1 MDNSKDTTVSPR
13 ASEFQSP
20 EKSAPE
26 EDTSIQCEGTG
37 IQNEVPSSAQSNE
50 LLDSALHF
58 LSTASNE
65 TLLCVFAC
73 LMIATYIVLGR
84 LGLILIGTIIGVILH
99 ASWEGGSN
107 EPRGHEAGIPNS
119 RRRDFSLHVAN
130 KLLDWPTRKQ
140 PADLDTRLPNGS
152 TIDLD
157 YSTFRPKTAVALK
170 SLTDAVIKDYVK

>member
-26 EDTSIQCEGTG
+26 EDTSIQCESTG
-37 IQNEVPSSAQSNE
+37 IQNEVPSSAQSKE

-107 EPRGHEAGIPNS
+107 ESRGHGAGTPNS

-130 KLLDWPTRKQ
+130 KLLDWSTRKQ
-140 PADLDTRLPNGS
+140 PVDTRIPNDS

-170 SLTDAVIKDYVK
+170 SLTDAAIKDYVK